1 MSLAIS
7 TSGLDVNQ
15 FRMNSTAHN
24 IANANTE
31 NFHSQQVVSSENV
44 SEKNTASGT
53 SVNEVKKSSQTG
65 VNLSSE
71 LTDMKKDEVV
81 YKANAKAVQ
90 VQNKTMGSLLDTVA

>member
-24 IANANTE
+24 VANTNTE
-31 NFHSQQVVSSENV
+31 NFHSQQVVSSENA
-44 SEKNTASGT
+44 SENNTASGT
-53 SVNEVKKSSQTG
+53 SVNAVKKSAETG
-65 VNLSSE
+65 VNISSE
-71 LTDMKKDEVV
+71 MTDMKQSEVV

-90 VQNKTMGSLLDTVA
+90 VQNSYFTS

>member
-15 FRMNSTAHN
+15 FRMNSTGHN

-31 NFHSQQVVSSENV
+31 KFHAQQVVSSENA
-44 SEKNTASGT
+44 SENNTAAGT
-53 SVNEVKKSSQTG
+53 SVNAVKKSAETG
-65 VNLSSE
+65 VNISSE
-71 LTDMKKDEVV
+71 LTDMKQSEVV

-90 VQNKTMGSLLDTVA
+90 VQNKTMGSLLDTVS

>member
-24 IANANTE
+24 VANINTE
-31 NFHSQQVVSSENV
+31 NFHSQQVVSSENA

-53 SVNEVKKSSQTG
+53 SVSAVKKSAETG
-65 VNLSSE
+65 VNISSE
-71 LTDMKKDEVV
+71 MTDMKQSEVV

-90 VQNKTMGSLLDTVA
+90 VQDKAMGSLLDTVA

>member
-24 IANANTE
+24 VANTNTE
-31 NFHSQQVVSSENV
+31 NFHSQQVVSSENA
-44 SEKNTASGT
+44 SENNTASGT
-53 SVNEVKKSSQTG
+53 SVNAVKKSAETG
-65 VNLSSE
+65 VNISSE
-71 LTDMKKDEVV
+71 MTDMKQSEVV

-90 VQNKTMGSLLDTVA
+90 VQDKTMGSLMDTEA